1 MANTSNKG
9 VYKDLK
15 DSLGYTNEMERRSR
29 KESKLKLTKL
39 TIETKVPLMQKMRL
53 WVWGYTNSEYLYMLH
68 DGSLML
74 KHKTY
79 TITSPDDA
87 LKA

>member
-39 TIETKVPLMQKMRL
+39 TIETEVPLM
-53 WVWGYTNSEYLYMLH
+53 
-68 DGSLML
+68 
-74 KHKTY
+74 
-79 TITSPDDA
+79 
-87 LKA
+87 